1 MIEVEFYTGK
11 HVVYTKAI
19 LHLLMNDS
27 EVIHIVDLE
36 TGELLK

>member
-1 MIEVEFYTGK
+1 MIEAEFYTGK
-11 HVVYTKAI
+11 HVIYTKSI
-19 LHLLMNDS
+19 LPLLMNDP